1 MENTDSKKNIPQ
13 PEEQPPMYAP
23 VGVAP
28 ADTAPDG
35 PADDPAG
42 DGFMLYPPSVWE
54 D

>member
-1 MENTDSKKNIPQ
+1 MENTDSKKNTPQ
-13 PEEQPPMYAP
+13 SEAPAPMYAP

-35 PADDPAG
+35 PADDTAG